1 MTYKATK
8 PNFSVYKNKLS
19 KIIKYDIFNEKI
31 QNDIIKFMKK
41 YFVSSQKIIHNKKEV
56 IFKPNKARQ
65 KVLSTKGNEFDIPAL
80 IMNLL
85 MKNNSISIVI
95 DSSYSIFNTLCL
107 A

>member
-31 QNDIIKFMKK
+31 QNDIIKFIKN
-41 YFVSSQKIIHNKKEV
+41 ILLE
-56 IFKPNKARQ
+56 
-65 KVLSTKGNEFDIPAL
+65 VLSTKGNEFDIPAL

-85 MKNNSISIVI
+85 MKNNDISIVI

-107 A
+107 AYSLQIIQAF

>member
-41 YFVSSQKIIHNKKEV
+41 YFVRGII
-56 IFKPNKARQ
+56 
-65 KVLSTKGNEFDIPAL
+65 
-80 IMNLL
+80 
-85 MKNNSISIVI
+85 
-95 DSSYSIFNTLCL
+95 Y
-107 A
+107 